1 MGACTIE
8 AADWA
13 FATSTSAVAQL
24 VPFTGGTQTNMLF
37 KAAGR
42 DVINKAGRTQLRLRF
57 TAAQTATDYI
67 WIDRGAT
74 ATLRVT
80 YTQRSTAIEMPA
92 TLHILTRA
100 AADSRAL
107 RRVFTGGRLQWRRR
121 RSPIPNTRSTRMQH
135 SPQELE
141 AKFWKALKSDRTLM
155 LGLDG
160 VEDGHARPM
169 TAQFE
174 NDRSPLWF
182 FTSTDSNLVANLG
195 KGHRAIAAFV
205 GKGHDLWASIRGNLV
220 LDNDRAVIERL
231 WNPFVAAWY
240 EGKDDPKIALLRL
253 DAETAE
259 IWLDGSSLVAGVKML
274 LGVDLKEDYKD
285 KVAEVD
291 LR

>member
-13 FATSTSAVAQL
+13 FATSTSAVAQF

-42 DVINKAGRTQLRLRF
+42 DVINKAGRNRLRLRF

-240 EGKDDPKIALLRL
+240 EGKDDPKITLLRL

-285 KVAEVD
+285 KVAQVD